1 MVLLPLS
8 WILQKTGM
16 ALKIGKNNLIMKLFS
31 WFFPDYSGTG
41 KGGECHRVVCF
52 ASSVLRCLR
61 YSDIVT
67 PDIFRNRFFGLFSLL
82 NPHIE
87 IMRATG

>member
-1 MVLLPLS
+1 MIDFLFSTVRNFIIWAFPL
-8 WILQKTGM
+8 
-16 ALKIGKNNLIMKLFS
+16 NLKLFS
-31 WFFPDYSGTG
+31 WFLPDYSGTG

-61 YSDIVT
+61 YSDIVM
-67 PDIFRNRFFGLFSLL
+67 PNILRKRFFGLFSLL

-87 IMRATG
+87 IMRAIG